1 MTNLK
6 VYRPITPGQR
16 FKTTL
21 LFDEITKV
29 GPEKLLTRR
38 LVQNAGRSG
47 GKVTVRARGGGARR
61 NLRIIDFKRNK
72 KDIRARV
79 SAIEYDPNR
88 SANIALLNYTDGEK
102 RYILAPLNV
111 RVGDEIISGEKV
123 EIRVGNAMPI
133 GKIPIGTAVHNI
145 ELTPGRG
152 AAIVRSAGNQAYIA
166 AREGKWV
173 HIKLPSKEIR
183 KINSLCMATIGQIG
197 NADWKS
203 VTVGKAGRSRHMG
216 RRPKVRGVAMD
227 PRSHPHGGGEGRSGI
242 GMHPKTPT
250 GKPAMGKK
258 TRNPNKPSSKFILSR
273 RKK

>member
-16 FKTTL
+16 FKTAL

-29 GPEKLLTRR
+29 GSEKLLTRR

-72 KDIRARV
+72 KGISARV

-88 SANIALLNYTDGEK
+88 SANIALLNYADGEK

-197 NADWKS
+197 NVDWKS